1 VNYLILQRKVEEAKC
16 NEFVHVEF
24 TALTL
29 ITKRH
34 PMISLVIWTR
44 GKETIVLGVK
54 HTALVTDRV
63 IWVLSY
69 DYPIFL
75 L

>member
-1 VNYLILQRKVEEAKC
+1 
-16 NEFVHVEF
+16 
-24 TALTL
+24 
-29 ITKRH
+29 
-34 PMISLVIWTR
+34 MISLVVRAR
-44 GKETIVLGVK
+44 GQETIILGVK
-54 HTALVTDRV
+54 HAALVTDRV

>member
-1 VNYLILQRKVEEAKC
+1 VNYLIFQRKIEEAKC

-34 PMISLVIWTR
+34 PMIPLVIRAR
-44 GKETIVLGVK
+44 GQETVILGVK
-54 HTALVTDRV
+54 HAALVTDRV
-63 IWVLSY
+63 IWVFSY